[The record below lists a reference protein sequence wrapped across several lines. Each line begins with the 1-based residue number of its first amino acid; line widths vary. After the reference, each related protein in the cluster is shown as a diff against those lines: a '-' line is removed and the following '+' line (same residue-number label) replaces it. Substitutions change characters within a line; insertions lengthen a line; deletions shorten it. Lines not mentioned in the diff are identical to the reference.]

1 LELLED
7 AEALVVVNGVALGC
21 EVVGLVATLV
31 HHILLR
37 RVAVLDA
44 FQLGRL
50 VVIGLLGILVS
61 PCLRDLRLTA
71 RPLAYV
77 AEDAHEAECVCV
89 VDHRSDAALPT
100 IVVESIALLL
110 VAPLALHLLVLIQ
123 QLVVKVWTNCL
134 LA

>member
-1 LELLED
+1 
-7 AEALVVVNGVALGC
+7 
-21 EVVGLVATLV
+21 
-31 HHILLR
+31 
-37 RVAVLDA
+37 LDA

-61 PCLRDLRLTA
+61 PCLPCLRDLRLTA

-89 VDHRSDAALPT
+89 VDHGSDTTLPT
-100 IVVESIALLL
+100 IVVESSVLLL